1 MAQPPNILLFLT
13 DDHAHWAMGCAGNSE
28 LRTPTFDYL
37 AQHGVPFA
45 NAFTPTP
52 VCSPARA
59 CLLTGRLASQHGIHD
74 YLASGDPEVNN
85 INWLADET
93 TLAQLF
99 QAAGY
104 QTGQFG
110 KWHLGQDEHP
120 AAGYD
125 EWFTLGR
132 DYPIPHEGPFRYGVN
147 GRLQTLPGRLS
158 HNITERAV
166 DFLRECD
173 ATRPFFMTV
182 GYYATHSPWEGQAER
197 LVASYR
203 NSTFADVP
211 LDETYPFGVQNLEST
226 NETRHNPREALAH
239 YYAAVT
245 EIDTAVGRLID
256 ELESSGQLQNT
267 IIIYTADHGL
277 NTGHHGIWGKG
288 NGTLPLN
295 MVEESIRVPLIW
307 YDGRSPQEQPLRP
320 EFVDH
325 LDTFQ
330 TILDVA
336 GIDPP
341 DKNYVGRSFQRLL
354 RNDSFPEWR
363 AVQFGEYGNVR
374 MIRTSRHKLV
384 YRYPDGPHE
393 LFDLAADPREMNNVI
408 DRGDLQPIVQAF
420 VGRLEGFFTRYE
432 DPAKSGLRVQ
442 DLPRHNTSEA
452 WRTG

>member
-1 MAQPPNILLFLT
+1 MASPNILLFLT
-13 DDHAHWAMGCAGNSE
+13 DDHAQWAMGCAGNSE

-37 AQHGVPFA
+37 AQHGTQFA

-59 CLLTGRLASQHGIHD
+59 CLLTGMLSSQHGIHD
-74 YLASGDPEVNN
+74 YLASGDPEINN
-85 INWLADET
+85 IHWLAQET

-110 KWHLGQDEHP
+110 KWHLGQDEHA

-125 EWFTLGR
+125 EWFSLGR

-147 GRLQTLPGRLS
+147 GRFQTLPGRLS

-166 DFLRECD
+166 QFLRERD
-173 ATRPFFMTV
+173 GERPFFLSV
-182 GYYATHSPWEGQAER
+182 GYYATHSPWEGQSER
-197 LVASYR
+197 LTASYR
-203 NSTFADVP
+203 NCTFADVP
-211 LDETYPFGVQNLEST
+211 LGETYPFGKQALESL
-226 NETRHNPREALAH
+226 NETRHNPHEALAQ

-256 ELESSGQLQNT
+256 ELEGLGQLDNT
-267 IIIYTADHGL
+267 IIIYTSDHGL
-277 NTGHHGIWGKG
+277 NCGHHGIWGKG

-295 MVEESIRVPLIW
+295 MVEESIRVPLLW
-307 YDGRSPQEQPLRP
+307 FDGRSAQPQPSRT

-336 GIDPP
+336 GIAPS
-341 DKNYVGRSFQRLL
+341 DKKYAGRSYRALL
-354 RNDSFPEWR
+354 QNSSLPDWR
-363 AVQFGEYGNVR
+363 TAQFAEYGNVR
-374 MIRTSRHKLV
+374 MIRTNRHKLV
-384 YRYPDGPHE
+384 RRYPDGPHE
-393 LFDLAADPREMNNVI
+393 LFDLDADPREMSNLFDSAAHQTIV
-408 DRGDLQPIVQAF
+408 RDLTE
-420 VGRLEGFFTRYE
+420 RLEVHFAQHE
-432 DPAKSGLRVQ
+432 DTAKSGLRVRE
-442 DLPRHNTSEA
+442 LPQHNFSEA
-452 WRTG
+452 WRTS